1 MCVCMC
7 MCEYVC
13 ASARARASFT
23 QIPRSTE
30 RKTERRTNT
39 KRVRRTP
46 IPREDERHSQ
56 THTED
61 RPTGTHIFID
71 IKAHYFIAL
80 IVSSIPDVDLQLVA
94 NSFDANVR
102 LDKNSVK
109 IDNTYITM
117 ANQKTVTIVNR
128 SDTIAK

>member
-1 MCVCMC
+1 MHL
-7 MCEYVC
+7 
-13 ASARARASFT
+13 FL
-23 QIPRSTE
+23 P
-30 RKTERRTNT
+30 
-39 KRVRRTP
+39 
-46 IPREDERHSQ
+46 
-56 THTED
+56 
-61 RPTGTHIFID
+61 
-71 IKAHYFIAL
+71 
-80 IVSSIPDVDLQLVA
+80 SILDVDLQLVA